1 MTARSKFWLLLAT
14 LLGVQLIVLVWGAW
28 WLGSRPQ
35 QNIAATE
42 VFVVLAGLGM
52 VLATALVGAWLF
64 LDHSLLQT
72 LRVLRR
78 GVGIITQTNPQHE
91 LEIRSPHLLDDL
103 PDAVHQ
109 LGLEL
114 DQVRTE
120 VAQALIS
127 GAKHAEEQ
135 KSRLEAVL
143 CELTEGVLVCDARC
157 RIMLYNPA
165 AQRILRNH
173 AALGLG
179 RSLHDVLTRE
189 PVEHSLEVLSRA
201 MDQNR
206 DANEP
211 ETEFVCATVDQEILL
226 RCRLRLLSA
235 DLGIESGF
243 VVAFD
248 DVTRQVQAIGQR
260 DDLLRKVLEQN
271 RGSLAN
277 IRAAAENLVA
287 HPNMNVETRARFEQI
302 IAYESA
308 RLSEQLDQ
316 AGERTRALV
325 GNEWLTGDL
334 YSADLLGAVVHR
346 FKRDGDITVV
356 MTGAPLWLHGDSHS
370 LMLLLEQ
377 LIRRIQTVSNVR
389 EFDVNVLMGDRGVY
403 IDIVWEGEPISESVL
418 AKWSSEPLMHAVGA
432 LTVSDVIDRH
442 GGQIWSQR
450 ARRRNYSLVRV
461 PVPVSSKQWELPRE
475 KLPPRPEF
483 YDFSLAGEPSDLG
496 TLAEQPLDR
505 LNYVVFDTETTGLKP
520 SAGDEIVSIAGV
532 RIVRN
537 RILTSETFE
546 RLVNPKRNI
555 PKRSIRFHGITDDMV
570 KDKPPIEVAIPQF
583 KEFVGDAILVAH
595 NGAFDMKFIQLKE
608 AETGCRFDNP
618 MLDTLLLSVFLHDH
632 VEDHTLDGIAN
643 RLGVEISG
651 RHTALGDALVT
662 AEIFLRLLDVLIEH
676 GVTRLSEALEAS
688 ERVVTIRTEQA
699 RF

>member
-1 MTARSKFWLLLAT
+1 
-14 LLGVQLIVLVWGAW
+14 
-28 WLGSRPQ
+28 
-35 QNIAATE
+35 
-42 VFVVLAGLGM
+42 
-52 VLATALVGAWLF
+52 
-64 LDHSLLQT
+64 
-72 LRVLRR
+72 
-78 GVGIITQTNPQHE
+78 
-91 LEIRSPHLLDDL
+91 
-103 PDAVHQ
+103 
-109 LGLEL
+109 
-114 DQVRTE
+114 
-120 VAQALIS
+120 
-127 GAKHAEEQ
+127 
-135 KSRLEAVL
+135 
-143 CELTEGVLVCDARC
+143 
-157 RIMLYNPA
+157 
-165 AQRILRNH
+165 
-173 AALGLG
+173 
-179 RSLHDVLTRE
+179 
-189 PVEHSLEVLSRA
+189 VEHSLEVLSRA
-201 MDQNR
+201 VDQNR
-206 DANEP
+206 DTNEP
-211 ETEFVCATVDQEILL
+211 ETELVCATVDQEILL

-243 VVAFD
+243 VIAFD
-248 DVTRQVQAIGQR
+248 DVTRQVRALQQR
-260 DDLLRKVLEQN
+260 DDLLRKLLEEN
-271 RGSLAN
+271 RGPLAN

-287 HPNMNVETRARFEQI
+287 HPDMNVETRARFEQI
-302 IAYESA
+302 IAHESA

-334 YSADLLGAVVHR
+334 YSVDLLGAVVHR
-346 FKRDGDITVV
+346 LKQAGDPTVV

-377 LIRRIQTVSNVR
+377 LIRRIQTTSNVR
-389 EFDVNVLMGDRGVY
+389 EFDLNVLMGDRGVY
-403 IDIVWEGEPISESVL
+403 IDIVWQGDPISESVL
-418 AKWSSEPLMHAVGA
+418 AKWLSEPLMHAVGA
-432 LTVSDVIDRH
+432 LTASDVIDIH

-450 ARRRNYSLVRV
+450 ARRHGYSFMRL

-483 YDFSLAGEPSDLG
+483 YDFSLASEPSDLG

-505 LNYVVFDTETTGLKP
+505 LTYVVFDTETTGLKP

-570 KDKPPIEVAIPQF
+570 TDKPPIEVAIPQF
-583 KEFVGDAILVAH
+583 KEFVGDAVLVAH

-688 ERVVTIRTEQA
+688 ERVVTIRTEQT